1 MQSATL
7 TPELLDRLT
16 RDPLQLASTLPATH
30 PADLARVLETMQ
42 PAVAA
47 HIVAALPAEAAGSVL
62 AQSPFRRPERVV
74 EHLGDRFLTPVL
86 HAMPPAAL
94 AALLRRTHGSERDRL
109 LGLVDDSRRQ
119 AVTPLLEYRSD
130 VVAAA
135 MTTGSVELPDSWT
148 AAEACAHIAAL
159 DHGDSAT
166 AGAYVL
172 DATGRVSHALP
183 MATLLRASRDQRL
196 RDLSPR
202 MPRVVVAP
210 THSVH
215 EAADVMSHYG
225 LAAIPVVADDGHLLG
240 ELRADRALDV
250 LTREQARATRT
261 LAAGSLLGVLTTL
274 AAMTVLLPLMTWA
287 VHITTSGLPRVALAV
302 SVALWA
308 VAVIGVLTG
317 AMLPFLIRAL
327 LGRERR
333 APATFASV
341 LVDTLGVLVYYAV
354 AFALLHAAAR

>member
-47 HIVAALPAEAAGSVL
+47 HVVAALPAEAAGSVL
-62 AQSPFRRPERVV
+62 AQSPLRRPERVV

-119 AVTPLLEYRSD
+119 AVAPLLEYRSD
-130 VVAAA
+130 AVAAA

-148 AAEACAHIAAL
+148 AADACAHIATLA
-159 DHGDSAT
+159 HGDSAM
-166 AGAYVL
+166 AAIYVL
-172 DATGRVSHALP
+172 DASGRVSHALP
-183 MATLLRASRDQRL
+183 IATLLRASRDQRL

-202 MPRVVVAP
+202 VPRVVVAP
-210 THSVH
+210 ALPVR
-215 EAADVMSHYG
+215 EAADVLSHYG
-225 LAAIPVVADDGHLLG
+225 LAVVPVVSDDGRLLG

-250 LTREQARATRT
+250 LAREHANATRV
-261 LAAGSLLGVLTTL
+261 LAVASLLGALTTL
-274 AAMTVLLPLMTWA
+274 AALL
-287 VHITTSGLPRVALAV
+287 
-302 SVALWA
+302 
-308 VAVIGVLTG
+308 
-317 AMLPFLIRAL
+317 AL
-327 LGRERR
+327 LN
-333 APATFASV
+333 A
-341 LVDTLGVLVYYAV
+341 GV
-354 AFALLHAAAR
+354 R